1 VHFAYFCRKHKLSL
15 PACYITALKAAVA
28 ASEAI
33 LEIYQQDVVA
43 VPKDDGSPVTIADIT
58 SSEIIEEYLLKTDI
72 PILGEEQEK
81 ASYEERK
88 TWREN
93 WCVDPLDGT
102 RMFLRRNDEFAVNI
116 AHVVEGKPKF
126 GIIADP
132 VKKRILFGGNDV
144 GAFISAFDTIDNNES
159 WENLKEHTR
168 RNNPVTVTCSRSY
181 THGSGF
187 KYMQQL
193 EAVYGELNY
202 IYRGSA
208 LKFFDLA
215 EGRAD
220 VYPRF
225 APTMEWDI
233 ASGQAILEALG
244 GSVVT
249 VSENKPLHYNKEQLF
264 NPMFIAKTKALLR

>member
-1 VHFAYFCRKHKLSL
+1 MEL
-15 PACYITALKAAVA
+15 PSYYITAINAAIE
-28 ASEAI
+28 ASKAI
-33 LEIYQQDVVA
+33 LEIYQNEVVA
-43 VPKDDGSPVTIADIT
+43 VQKEDGSPVTIADIT
-58 SSEIIEEYLLKTDI
+58 ASKIIEDILIGTGI
-72 PILGEEQEK
+72 PILGEEQEQ
-81 ASYEERK
+81 ATFEERK
-88 TWREN
+88 NWTEN

-116 AHVVEGKPKF
+116 AHVVGGKAVF

-132 VKKRILFGGNDV
+132 VKGRILFGGKQTGV
-144 GAFISAFDTIDNNES
+144 FISTFES
-159 WENLKEHTR
+159 IEIPEAWKKMEPRKE
-168 RNNPVTVTCSRSY
+168 RNNPVTVICSRNY

-193 EAVYGELNY
+193 EAKFGELNY
-202 IYRGSA
+202 IHKGSA

-233 ASGQAILEALG
+233 AAGQAILEALG
-244 GSVVT
+244 GTIVT
-249 VSENKPLHYNKEQLF
+249 VSKNRSLYYNKEKLF
-264 NPMFIAKTKALLR
+264 NPMFIAKTKALLKT

>member
-1 VHFAYFCRKHKLSL
+1 M
-15 PACYITALKAAVA
+15 VA
-28 ASEAI
+28 
-33 LEIYQQDVVA
+33 
-43 VPKDDGSPVTIADIT
+43 
-58 SSEIIEEYLLKTDI
+58 SEIIASYLLPTGI
-72 PILGEEQEK
+72 PVLGEEQEHPDMN
-81 ASYEERK
+81 ERSLWK
-88 TWREN
+88 EN

-102 RMFLRRNDEFAVNI
+102 RMFLKRNDEFSVNI
-116 AHVVEGKPKF
+116 AHIVEGKAVF

-132 VKKRILFGGNDV
+132 VQRKILFGGKRTGVFTCSFEDLAHNDRWKK
-144 GAFISAFDTIDNNES
+144 ISAQKR
-159 WENLKEHTR
+159 L
-168 RNNPVTVTCSRSY
+168 NNPVTVICSHSY
-181 THGSGF
+181 THGSRF

-193 EAVYGELNY
+193 ELKYGELHY

-220 VYPRF
+220 IYPRF

-249 VSENKPLHYNKEQLF
+249 VVENKPLHYNKESLF
-264 NPMFIAKTKALLR
+264 NPIFIAKTHAILK

>member
-1 VHFAYFCRKHKLSL
+1 MEL
-15 PACYITALKAAVA
+15 PSYYITALKAAFD
-28 ASEAI
+28 ASKAI
-33 LEIYQQDVVA
+33 LEIYQQEVVA
-43 VPKDDGSPVTIADIT
+43 VQKEDGSPVTVADIT
-58 SSEIIEEYLLKTDI
+58 ASKIIEDKLVATGI

-81 ASYEERK
+81 APFEERK
-88 TWREN
+88 KWKEN

-116 AHVVEGKPKF
+116 AHVVGGKAEF

-132 VKKRILFGGNDV
+132 VKGRILFGGKKTGV
-144 GAFISAFDTIDNNES
+144 FISTFENIDQKDRWKKINARE
-159 WENLKEHTR
+159 E
-168 RNNPVTVTCSRSY
+168 RNNPITVTCSRSY

-193 EAVYGELNY
+193 EAQFGELNY
-202 IYRGSA
+202 IHKGSA

-233 ASGQAILEALG
+233 AAGQAILEALG
-244 GSVVT
+244 GTIVT
-249 VSENKPLHYNKEQLF
+249 VSENHPLQYNKELLF
-264 NPMFIAKTKALLR
+264 NPMFIAKTKALLKA

>member
-1 VHFAYFCRKHKLSL
+1 V
-15 PACYITALKAAVA
+15 
-28 ASEAI
+28 
-33 LEIYQQDVVA
+33 EIYRQDVVA
-43 VPKDDGSPVTIADIT
+43 VQKEDGSPVTVADIT
-58 SSEIIEEYLLKTDI
+58 SSKIISEMLSTTPI
-72 PILGEEQEK
+72 PIMGEEEEK
-81 ASYEERK
+81 AAFDERK
-88 TWREN
+88 KWKEN

-116 AHVVEGKPKF
+116 AHIVKGKATF

-132 VKKRILFGGNDV
+132 VKQRVLFGGKKTGV
-144 GAFISAFDTIDNNES
+144 FISTFDAIEIQQQWQS
-159 WENLKEHTR
+159 IKASKY

-193 EAVYGELNY
+193 EAKFGELHY

-233 ASGQAILEALG
+233 AAGQAILEALG

-249 VSENKPLHYNKEQLF
+249 VSENKPLHYNKESLF
-264 NPMFIAKTKALLR
+264 NPMFIAKTKALLKP